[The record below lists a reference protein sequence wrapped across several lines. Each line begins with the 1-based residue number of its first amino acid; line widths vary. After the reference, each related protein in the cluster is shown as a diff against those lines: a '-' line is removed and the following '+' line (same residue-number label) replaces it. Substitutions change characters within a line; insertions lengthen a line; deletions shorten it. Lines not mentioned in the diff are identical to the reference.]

1 MKYLTS
7 HFRFANN
14 FTHWMTT
21 HMNLIDWW
29 LWMPNTLHTHIWKQY
44 LLLTWWWYS
53 SIKGWYSS
61 SKGWYIARGWYSSL
75 VRGWHTTGG
84 NLLLGTI
91 TLNYIS
97 YKFTSTNLSCCHALF
112 ILHRVPRVVLETLHT
127 LSNHRSWP
135 QCHQLWR
142 RVVVNWTMVVSWK
155 CNRS

>member
-1 MKYLTS
+1 MV
-7 HFRFANN
+7 
-14 FTHWMTT
+14 THAALVKGWHSLVPWPRGLGMRLKDGTA
-21 HMNLIDWW
+21 LIRG
-29 LWMPNTLHTHIWKQY
+29 
-44 LLLTWWWYS
+44 WWYS

-75 VRGWHTTGG
+75 VRGWHTRGG

-142 RVVVNWTMVVSWK
+142 RVVVNWTTVVSWK